1 LGNILAVKTGWHLR
15 TLLKSAWHLWSSTVE
30 GQRLI
35 HKWLALLMACG
46 IRGRMP
52 QQPRVRAKQKVRQT
66 RRLAQWRAKKAA
78 QEAQNPE
85 PRPQK
90 PAS

>member
-1 LGNILAVKTGWHLR
+1 
-15 TLLKSAWHLWSSTVE
+15 
-30 GQRLI
+30 
-35 HKWLALLMACG
+35 
-46 IRGRMP
+46 MP

-90 PAS
+90 PAT